1 MHRTQ
6 RTVIILRTGY
16 VSKRGVGK
24 DCVLHQCRYW
34 SLPRTE
40 NTERP
45 KGASRHCPQHTGFFP
60 RERFEH
66 LTDFK
71 LFIDKQTSIVL
82 YFTTTDVVRQTL
94 QRHTM

>member
-1 MHRTQ
+1 MQGTQ
-6 RTVIILRTGY
+6 CTAIILWPGY

-24 DCVLHQCRYW
+24 VCVLHQCRYRIF
-34 SLPRTE
+34 PRTE

-71 LFIDKQTSIVL
+71 LFIDKQTSMYYIL
-82 YFTTTDVVRQTL
+82 LRQT
-94 QRHTM
+94 